1 MVAKKKSSRKAKKP
15 VPKKTLLKKPP
26 KISTTTKL
34 IYIDS
39 CLFFPSQSVAGYS
52 DNFQDG
58 RNTVLPGLSL
68 LAPLALPVNS
78 IIKSITVYYKNTTN
92 EDMQCMLLKKHI
104 DHHAYSGEVEVTIDT
119 LPPATLAPDNYV
131 AKLIDHFDS
140 GGLVKDKYMYYVEID
155 NTGKV
160 SETELR
166 TLRGIRVEYL

>member
-1 MVAKKKSSRKAKKP
+1 MVAKKKTVKKAKKP
-15 VPKKTLLKKPP
+15 IAKKASLKKPA
-26 KISTTTKL
+26 KKGVSTKV

-39 CLFFPSQSVAGYS
+39 CHFFPSQSVSSYI

-68 LAPLALPVNS
+68 IAPLALPVNS

-92 EDMQCMLLKKHI
+92 EDMQFMVLKKHI
-104 DHHAYSGEVEVTIDT
+104 DHHAYSGEVEVTIDI
-119 LPPATLAPDNYV
+119 LPPATLAPDNFV
-131 AKLIDHFDS
+131 AKYVDHFDA
-140 GGLVKDKYMYYVEID
+140 GGLIKDKYLYYVEID

-166 TLRGIRVEYL
+166 TLRGIRVEYE